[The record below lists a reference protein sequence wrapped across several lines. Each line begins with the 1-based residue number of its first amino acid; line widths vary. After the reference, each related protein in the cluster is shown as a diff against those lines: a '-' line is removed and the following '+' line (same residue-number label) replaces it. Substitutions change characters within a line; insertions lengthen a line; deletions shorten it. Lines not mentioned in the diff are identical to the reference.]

1 MTKTE
6 LIEKLAAIT
15 GVPKRDVRAVID
27 ALTLTRPG
35 KGLISTC
42 LKNREKVTIAGF
54 GTFHIRVRKAR
65 KARNPKTGESVK
77 VAERIYPAFK
87 PARSLKEALKKK

>member
-6 LIEKLAAIT
+6 LIQKLADMT
-15 GVPKRDVRAVID
+15 GVQKKDVRAVID
-27 ALTLTRPG
+27 ALTHSRPG
-35 KGLISTC
+35 KGLVVTT

-65 KARNPKTGESVK
+65 KARNPRTGEQVK
-77 VAERIYPAFK
+77 VTDRYYPAFK
-87 PARSLKEALKKK
+87 PAKSFKEALRKK